1 MIAIS
6 VYAFLYISDIRNIM
20 HAFGDSSEPCEES
33 IEFMEM
39 ILRLELGGF
48 LYLCDSAVAITRS
61 KVLGLREAIFTMK
74 NDKPRLLRLFKYFG
88 KIFSGLRN
96 RQNYSFFLFL
106 VKKDS
111 SLS

>member
-1 MIAIS
+1 
-6 VYAFLYISDIRNIM
+6 M

-74 NDKPRLLRLFKYFG
+74 NEKHRLLRLFKYFG
-88 KIFSGLRN
+88 KSFAG
-96 RQNYSFFLFL
+96 QNPWDYLFFLFVGVTHL
-106 VKKDS
+106 CNN
-111 SLS
+111 L